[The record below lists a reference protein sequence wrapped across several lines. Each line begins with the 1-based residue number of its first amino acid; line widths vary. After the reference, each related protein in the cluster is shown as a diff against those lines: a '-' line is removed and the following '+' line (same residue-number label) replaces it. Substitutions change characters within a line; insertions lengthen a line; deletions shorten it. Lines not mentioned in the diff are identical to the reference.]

1 MYLLSFRDRCISTE
15 RSLNKADQQK
25 LAYTFTFRTKGAIEF
40 PRFLHCKDYANPT
53 GVTWL
58 QPQKNKSHNL
68 QQSLWQCSGEMDNFR
83 ILMYNLPAEV
93 HEDRTEVQASIRL
106 GALPFHFRE
115 TNAAMYKQDQ
125 FLPFTTAE
133 SSSFYKLRSAEG
145 ASLCNYVASLM

>member
-1 MYLLSFRDRCISTE
+1 MHIHRKKSEQSRSAETRIHIHVQNKGCDRISSVS
-15 RSLNKADQQK
+15 SLQR
-25 LAYTFTFRTKGAIEF
+25 LR
-40 PRFLHCKDYANPT
+40 
-53 GVTWL
+53 
-58 QPQKNKSHNL
+58 QPNRRYMASATKNKSHNL